1 MLLRSAR
8 SEDAD
13 RIWEIIQAAIEKR
26 RLEGSKQWQDG
37 YPNSQSIA
45 EDIKKGYGY
54 VLVDN
59 ESILAYS
66 AIIFDKEPAYEV
78 PDVDW
83 LNDEEYVVIHR
94 VATAPEV
101 RGSGKAAQL
110 FRLTEDLARSKSFF
124 NIRVDTNYDNGPML
138 HILEK
143 LGYSYCGLVYLR
155 GAERR
160 AFQKTLQ

>member
-1 MLLRSAR
+1 MLLRRAR

-26 RLEGSKQWQDG
+26 RIEGSKQWQDG
-37 YPNSQSIA
+37 YPNTQSIA

-54 VLVDN
+54 VLVDD

-78 PDVDW
+78 PDVYW
-83 LNDEEYVVIHR
+83 LNDQAYVVIHR

-110 FRLTEDLARSKSFF
+110 FRLTEDLARSQGVF
-124 NIRVDTNYDNGPML
+124 NIRVDTNFDNGPML

-160 AFQKTLQ
+160 AFHKILQ